1 MQKQKVLEKTG
12 LSDKGSVIFFGVVC
26 WVTYFSIY
34 LGRLN
39 FSASMSEMA
48 QTGIWG
54 KTQLGSVAAAFYLA
68 YGLGQFP
75 SGVLGDHFSGRKLV
89 MLGLVGAALA
99 NAAFPFV
106 ESIKGMQ
113 VIWFINGLCQAL
125 VWPPMARLVADM
137 THGKQTVSIV
147 LALSFT
153 SPVGMLS
160 AYLFSAV
167 MLEKKGWQ
175 YSFWFAAIWL
185 LAVAVFWFLSILKM
199 EQRAGFI
206 HRKAVR
212 TAKPQE
218 QQEREE
224 AGRESSLPVFC
235 G

>member
-1 MQKQKVLEKTG
+1 
-12 LSDKGSVIFFGVVC
+12 
-26 WVTYFSIY
+26 
-34 LGRLN
+34 
-39 FSASMSEMA
+39 
-48 QTGIWG
+48 
-54 KTQLGSVAAAFYLA
+54 
-68 YGLGQFP
+68 
-75 SGVLGDHFSGRKLV
+75 

-99 NAAFPFV
+99 HAAFPFV

-175 YSFWFAAIWL
+175 YSFWFAAMVFYVYG
-185 LAVAVFWFLSILKM
+185 AVAKSKDDPLLSDMK
-199 EQRAGFI
+199 EDTGGG
-206 HRKAVR
+206 
-212 TAKPQE
+212 E
-218 QQEREE
+218 
-224 AGRESSLPVFC
+224 GS
-235 G
+235 

>member
-99 NAAFPFV
+99 NAAFPCRKYQRNAGDLV
-106 ESIKGMQ
+106 YQRTLSGTCMAADGETGCRYDTWKTDSIDCPGVIIYQPGRDAECVSVQCGYVREKGM
-113 VIWFINGLCQAL
+113 
-125 VWPPMARLVADM
+125 
-137 THGKQTVSIV
+137 
-147 LALSFT
+147 
-153 SPVGMLS
+153 
-160 AYLFSAV
+160 AV
-167 MLEKKGWQ
+167 
-175 YSFWFAAIWL
+175 
-185 LAVAVFWFLSILKM
+185 
-199 EQRAGFI
+199 
-206 HRKAVR
+206 
-212 TAKPQE
+212 
-218 QQEREE
+218 
-224 AGRESSLPVFC
+224 
-235 G
+235 

>member
-137 THGKQTVSIV
+137 TH
-147 LALSFT
+147 
-153 SPVGMLS
+153 
-160 AYLFSAV
+160 
-167 MLEKKGWQ
+167 
-175 YSFWFAAIWL
+175 
-185 LAVAVFWFLSILKM
+185 
-199 EQRAGFI
+199 R
-206 HRKAVR
+206 R
-212 TAKPQE
+212 T
-218 QQEREE
+218 
-224 AGRESSLPVFC
+224 
-235 G
+235 